1 MWFVRKASI
10 FVLLAALVTPSVFA
24 ENVTTTD
31 EMYLKVRAVGEKLK
45 CQCASQCSYTVAG
58 CNMLHCSFREK
69 VNPEIKAGLEAG
81 LQPETIIE
89 NLIAKFGSA
98 LRTAPQAE
106 GFGLF
111 GWAMPFAALL
121 AGLIIAPVV
130 VLRWRA
136 KHPATATAQTSGGV
150 LAKYRDQIEREV
162 DELE

>member
-1 MWFVRKASI
+1 MRFLPKASI
-10 FVLLAALVTPSVFA
+10 FVLLAAPSVFA

-58 CNMLHCSFREK
+58 CNMLHCGFRGK

-81 LQPETIIE
+81 LPPEAIIE

-98 LRTAPQAE
+98 LRTAPKAE

-111 GWAMPFAALL
+111 GWAMPFVALL
-121 AGLIIAPVV
+121 AGLVIAPVV

-136 KHPATATAQTSGGV
+136 KHLTSVPAQTSGDV
-150 LAKYRDQIEREV
+150 LAKYRDQIEKEV

>member
-1 MWFVRKASI
+1 MGFLRKASV
-10 FVLLAALVTPSVFA
+10 FVLLVVPAIFA

-31 EMYLKVRAVGEKLK
+31 ETYLKVRAVGEKLK
-45 CQCASQCSYTVAG
+45 CQCPSQCAYTVAG

-81 LQPETIIE
+81 LAPEAIIE
-89 NLIAKFGSA
+89 SMIAKFGSA
-98 LRTAPQAE
+98 LRTSPQAE

-121 AGLIIAPVV
+121 AGLIVVPVV

-136 KHPATATAQTSGGV
+136 KHPVTVPAQASGDV
-150 LAKYRDQIEREV
+150 LARYRDQIEKEV

>member
-1 MWFVRKASI
+1 MRFLPKASI
-10 FVLLAALVTPSVFA
+10 FVLLAAPSVFA

-58 CNMLHCSFREK
+58 CNMLHCGFRGK

-81 LQPETIIE
+81 LPPEAIIE

-98 LRTAPQAE
+98 LRTAPKAE

-111 GWAMPFAALL
+111 GWAMPFVALL

-136 KHPATATAQTSGGV
+136 KHLTSVPAQTSGDV
-150 LAKYRDQIEREV
+150 LAKYRDQIEKEV